1 MSETISKTSVSHPYY
16 IGLPQWHHPDWYAPE
31 HKDADSLTVYSRHF
45 SSVEGNHSFYGLP
58 SANSVKQWTEQT
70 PQDFQF
76 CFKFPRTISHSGNL
90 LACDHLVEEF
100 IQRVSPLDQRIGIIW
115 LQLSQQFSPHHLDSL
130 NQFLERLPK
139 QYHYAVEVRNLR
151 LFDKAVHEIK
161 LNQILQ
167 QHQVNRVI
175 FDTRSL
181 FANPAEDDETL
192 DAIRKKPRVPTH
204 VIALADR
211 PLVRFISPLDLE
223 LSKNTLR
230 PWVNKLLQWIDEGR
244 TPYIFFHTPGNQNA
258 PELAQWFSQQV
269 NRARPEIEPLALWDR
284 EPKQRSLL

>member
-1 MSETISKTSVSHPYY
+1 MMLEKSISRPYY

-31 HKDADSLTVYSRHF
+31 HKDADSLAVYSRHF

-58 SANSVKQWTEQT
+58 SANSVKQWAEQT
-70 PQDFQF
+70 PADFQF

-151 LFDKAVHEIK
+151 LFDKAQHEIK
-161 LNQILQ
+161 LNQILK
-167 QHQVNRVI
+167 QHDVNRVI

-181 FANPAEDDETL
+181 FANPAEDDGTL

-244 TPYIFFHTPGNQNA
+244 TPYIFFHAPGNHNA

-269 NRARPEIEPLALWDR
+269 SQVKPEIEPLTLWDR
-284 EPKQRSLL
+284 EPKQRLLL